1 MRTTVFL
8 LGFLWV
14 VVMTASTIQSL
25 RAEEPTQE
33 VVIAQCLAVVGALSE
48 GIKGIKQHVMATCN
62 KGGTF
67 TAVDSDGNKKK
78 FYCSE
83 VIEL

>member
-1 MRTTVFL
+1 MNAKIL
-8 LGFLWV
+8 LIGYVAIIWMAAAMV
-14 VVMTASTIQSL
+14 QKV

-33 VVIAQCLAVVGALSE
+33 VVLEQCKAVVGALSE
-48 GIKGIKQHVMATCN
+48 GIKGIKQHVMTTCN